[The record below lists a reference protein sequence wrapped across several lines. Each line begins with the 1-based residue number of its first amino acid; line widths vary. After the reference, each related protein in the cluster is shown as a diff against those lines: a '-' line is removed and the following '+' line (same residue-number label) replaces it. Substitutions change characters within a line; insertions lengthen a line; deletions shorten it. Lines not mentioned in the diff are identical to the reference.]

1 MKITSSAVKNYQ
13 FTLVIFLCLVALG
26 ISSFRNMPRSEDPA
40 LKIPAYNIVVVY
52 PGANAVDMERL
63 VAKPLEDR
71 LKELD
76 DIDKLQTTIRDG
88 VAIIVIEFFYGTD
101 PDKKYDDVLRQL
113 NVERANLPADILSA
127 EVFKIQTIDVA
138 LMQVALVSE
147 EASYARLQDL
157 AEDLKKDFERVPG
170 IRQADKHA
178 FPEKQVR
185 VSLDLDNLARLA
197 IPLDRVVAAIRAS
210 NANIPGGS
218 VELGARRFNL
228 KTSGNYGSIDEVRM
242 TPVAGSGKAVVF
254 LKDVADVQW
263 SYEDKENFGRFNG
276 QRAVFVTAKPR
287 NGINIFDTRDGLRK
301 VVEAF
306 RGRLPGDVKLV
317 AAFDQSVNVEN
328 RLGRLEEDFL
338 IALALVLITVL
349 PLGWRASFLVMIAI
363 PLSLAMGMTL
373 LYFTGYGLNQLSIVG
388 CVIAL
393 GLLVDD
399 SIVVVENIA
408 RFRRMGVPPIEA
420 AVKATDQIAVAV
432 VGTTAALLFAF
443 LPLMMLPGGP
453 GQFIRSMPVAVVY
466 TVLCSMVVALTV
478 IPLLASWLFR
488 AEVKPEGNILLRLLH
503 RGIERSYRP
512 LLHWCMQHRLV
523 TLLSAAILFG
533 SSLLLLGPIG
543 FSLFPPAGTAEFLI
557 KIEAEEGASTAE
569 TDAIAGNV
577 ERVLAA
583 NDQIEWYFTSIGKG
597 NPQVY
602 YNETPLGQKA
612 NKAEIYARLKAF
624 DSKKSPALLERLRH
638 QLNTI
643 SGAQINVKEFEQG
656 PPIEAPIAVRVF
668 SENLQTLA
676 LLSTQVEG
684 ILHEIE
690 GTRDINNPQRVQRTD
705 LKLVINKSMAAMLG
719 VPNAEIDRAVRLA
732 FAGLNVSRFRESDGD
747 EYNIQLT
754 LPREERASLE
764 NWKRIQVQA
773 ASGQYV
779 PIGQVAT
786 LEFTSA
792 PPVIQRFNR
801 ERSTTVTSYVRT
813 GYNVDR
819 LTKQAEA
826 KLSKM
831 NWPAGTRWSFGGEVA
846 SREESFGD
854 LTSAIMIAMF
864 GILAI
869 LVLEFKSFRGTI
881 IVASVIP
888 LGVIGGL
895 CALYLTGYSLSFTA
909 TVGFVAL
916 IGIEIKNSILLVDFT
931 NQLREKG
938 TPLKEAIE
946 QAGEIRF
953 LPVVLTT
960 FTALG
965 ALMPLAVQKSGLYSP
980 LAIVIIGG
988 LTSSLLLSRLVT
1000 PVMYSL
1006 IPPPQ
1011 K

>member
-1 MKITSSAVKNYQ
+1 
-13 FTLVIFLCLVALG
+13 
-26 ISSFRNMPRSEDPA
+26 
-40 LKIPAYNIVVVY
+40 
-52 PGANAVDMERL
+52 
-63 VAKPLEDR
+63 
-71 LKELD
+71 
-76 DIDKLQTTIRDG
+76 
-88 VAIIVIEFFYGTD
+88 
-101 PDKKYDDVLRQL
+101 L